1 MKKTLSVLILLTG
14 CITAFAQS
22 VPALL
27 IPTDTRSLSMGGVSS
42 IVEAEHLDV
51 RATYS
56 SWAPSTASNT
66 IAGLDA
72 YIPLAEKFSLFVGGN
87 IFMDKPYS
95 EYDDQGIIKGEF
107 TPKDLIVSLG
117 GEYRVNA
124 ALSFGL
130 KGRFVSSSLAKEAKG
145 SAFCADLFATYSTEA
160 FDATLSLSNL
170 GTKIDYGKGSY
181 SLPALVKAF
190 GGYRIV
196 KGLTAALELDY
207 LFNGAFMAGVGAE
220 YWIADIVALRG
231 GYHYGDQTK
240 ALPSFA
246 SLGIGAKFAGV
257 SISATYLTASP
268 TLGNT
273 LMVGLGYNF

>member
-1 MKKTLSVLILLTG
+1 MISLAV
-14 CITAFAQS
+14 CITASAQS

-27 IPTDTRSLSMGGVSS
+27 IPADARSLAMGAVSS
-42 IVEAEHLDV
+42 AIEAEHLDV

-56 SWAPSTASNT
+56 SWAPSAAANT

-72 YIPLAEKFSLFVGGN
+72 YIPIAGKFSISVEGN
-87 IFMDKPYS
+87 MFIDKPYS
-95 EYDDQGIIKGEF
+95 EYDSQGIFKGEF

-130 KGRFVSSSLAKEAKG
+130 KGRYVSSSLAKEAKG
-145 SAFCADLFATYSTEA
+145 SAFCADLFATYRAGA
-160 FDATLSLSNL
+160 FDATLSLCNI
-170 GTKIDYGKGSY
+170 GTGIDYGRGSY

-196 KGLTAALELDY
+196 EGLTAALELDY

-220 YWIADIVALRG
+220 YWIADIVAIRA
-231 GYHYGDQTK
+231 GYHYGDQAK

-246 SLGIGAKFAGV
+246 SLGIGVKFAGV
-257 SISATYLTASP
+257 TISAAYLTASR

-273 LMVGLGYNF
+273 LMIGLGYNF

>member
-1 MKKTLSVLILLTG
+1 MIFLTV
-14 CITAFAQS
+14 CITVFAQS

-27 IPTDTRSLSMGGVSS
+27 IPTDARSLAMGGVSS
-42 IVEAEHLDV
+42 VIEAEHLDV

-72 YIPLAEKFSLFVGGN
+72 YIPLAGKFSIFVGGN
-87 IFMDKPYS
+87 MFMDKPYS
-95 EYDDQGIIKGEF
+95 EYDSQGILKGEF

-117 GEYRVNA
+117 GEYRVNT

-130 KGRFVSSSLAKEAKG
+130 KGRFISSSLAKDAKG
-145 SAFCADLFATYSTEA
+145 SAFCADLFATYRTEA
-160 FDATLSLSNL
+160 FDATLSLCNL
-170 GTKIDYGKGSY
+170 GSKIDYGKGSY

-190 GGYRIV
+190 GGYRII
-196 KGLTAALELDY
+196 KGLTASLELDY

-220 YWIADIVALRG
+220 YWIADIVALRA
-231 GYHYGDQTK
+231 GYHYGDREK

-257 SISATYLTASP
+257 SINATYLTASP

-273 LMVGLGYNF
+273 LMIGLGYNF